1 MILLPR
7 AAYRRSAWKNGGGVT
22 HEIIRVPAE
31 GDFHWRLSV
40 AEIERSGPFSDFTG
54 YSRTMVLLAGNGL
67 SLRAPDGIST
77 DLNAPG
83 DLLQFDGATRM
94 HCELRD
100 GPCTD
105 LNLMVAD
112 SAGPISARL
121 QPVRKSFAVHESTRQ
136 TRIVF
141 AVRDA
146 VTLIDSNG
154 NRRSLSA
161 WDTAVCTAQD
171 GEVICSGDA
180 ASARVFIA
188 SF

>member
-1 MILLPR
+1 MPR

-22 HEIIRVPAE
+22 HEVTRVPSE
-31 GDFHWRLSV
+31 GDFQWRLSV
-40 AEIERSGPFSDFTG
+40 AEIARSGPFSDFSG
-54 YSRTMVLLAGNGL
+54 YSRIMVLLAGNGL
-67 SLRAPDGIST
+67 SLRAPDGISA
-77 DLNAPG
+77 DLNVPG

-94 HCELRD
+94 NCELRD

-112 SAGPISARL
+112 SVGPIFARVQSA
-121 QPVRKSFAVHESTRQ
+121 QTSFAVQDSMQQ

-154 NRRSLSA
+154 NRRTLSE
-161 WDTAVCTAQD
+161 WDTAVCTKQD
-171 GEVICSGDA
+171 GEVICSSDTA
-180 ASARVFIA
+180 AARACIA